1 LGHGE
6 DYNTSISSKDLKD
19 EEKVEGNLLVPTP
32 IYLGGK
38 QHKVTKAWIPKGGN
52 SIPMLGES
60 KMEGR
65 IMLRV

>member
-1 LGHGE
+1 LGI
-6 DYNTSISSKDLKD
+6 NAKDCLHPKRGSD
-19 EEKVEGNLLVPTP
+19 
-32 IYLGGK
+32 IY
-38 QHKVTKAWIPKGGN
+38 HAKAWIPKDDS